1 MMRLFKILLL
11 MFSLTLANAQEI
23 EIKEK
28 ETISGA
34 IDLMYL
40 EQFDEAYAIFSYI
53 KDTYPDHPIGDFFLG
68 FYYNFLASFYETDK
82 FDSKIIIHYD
92 LAEKKAEFHLRFDSE
107 NPWFNYYLGASMVNR
122 GYMLGRDGSRFAG
135 IRKTYS
141 GISYIEDA
149 LEEDK
154 SLGDALLLLGTY
166 RFYKASLYSWLFDR
180 RDVALAMIKES
191 IKSSYFSEYA
201 AVSTLGWAYVDYEN
215 YVKAEETADRAL
227 EKYPDSH
234 LFLFL
239 KGRALYEQKKYDKA
253 VEVYIKIKE
262 KLISMSERYSDKDL
276 FNTYYFLA
284 KSYDALND
292 AENAQ
297 KCLEL
302 AMHMNLTKKEKD
314 MLEDRID
321 DLEDLD

>member
-1 MMRLFKILLL
+1 MRYIKIIFLLFTLL
-11 MFSLTLANAQEI
+11 TANAQEI
-23 EIKEK
+23 ELKEK
-28 ETISGA
+28 ETINGA
-34 IDLMYL
+34 IDMMYL
-40 EQFDEAYAIFSYI
+40 EQFDEAYAIFNYI

-82 FDSKIIIHYD
+82 FDSKIIIHYN
-92 LAEKKAEFHLRFDSE
+92 LAEKKAEFHLRFDSG

-149 LEEDK
+149 LEKDK

-166 RFYKASLYSWLFDR
+166 RFYKASLYSWLIDR
-180 RDVALAMIKES
+180 RDVALAMIKQS
-191 IKSSYFSEYA
+191 IETSYFSEYA
-201 AVSTLGWAYVDYEN
+201 AVSTLGWAYIDYED
-215 YVKAEETADRAL
+215 YFKAEEVADSAL
-227 EKYPDSH
+227 EKYPESH

-239 KGRALYEQKKYDKA
+239 KARALYEQKKFELSIDIYLR
-253 VEVYIKIKE
+253 IKE

-276 FNTYYFLA
+276 FNTYYFLT
-284 KSYDALND
+284 KSYYGLND
-292 AENAQ
+292 TENSK

-302 AMHMNLTKKEKD
+302 AMHMNLTQKEKD
-314 MLEDRID
+314 VLEDRLE

>member
-1 MMRLFKILLL
+1 MKIFTIIFLLFSFVIA
-11 MFSLTLANAQEI
+11 SAQEI
-23 EIKEK
+23 ELKEK
-28 ETISGA
+28 ETINGA

-40 EQFDEAYAIFSYI
+40 EQFDEAFAIFNYV
-53 KDTYPDHPIGDFFLG
+53 KDAYPDHPIGDFFLG

-82 FDSKIIIHYD
+82 FDSKIIIHYN

-149 LEEDK
+149 IEQDK

-166 RFYKASLYSWLFDR
+166 RFYKAALYSWLIDR

-191 IKSSYFSEYA
+191 IETSYFSEYA
-201 AVSTLGWAYVDYEN
+201 AVSTLGWAYIDYED
-215 YVKAEETADRAL
+215 YAKAEGIADSAL

-239 KGRALYEQKKYDKA
+239 KGRALYEQKKYDQA
-253 VEVYIKIKE
+253 ITIYLKIKE
-262 KLISMSERYSDKDL
+262 KLALLSERYSDKDL
-276 FNTYYFLA
+276 FNTYYFLT
-284 KSYDALND
+284 KSYSELRDADNST
-292 AENAQ
+292 
-297 KCLEL
+297 KYLEL
-302 AMHMNLTKKEKD
+302 AKHMNLTDKEKD
-314 MLEDRID
+314 ILEDRLD

>member
-1 MMRLFKILLL
+1 MRIFKILLL
-11 MFSLTLANAQEI
+11 LFLFAGANAQEI
-23 EIKEK
+23 ELKEK
-28 ETISGA
+28 ETINGA

-40 EQFDEAYAIFSYI
+40 EQFDEANAIFNYI

-82 FDSKIIIHYD
+82 FDSKIIIHYN
-92 LAEKKAEFHLRFDSE
+92 LAEKKAEFHLRFDKD
-107 NPWFNYYLGASMVNR
+107 NPWFNYYLGASMINR

-149 LEEDK
+149 LETDK

-166 RFYKASLYSWLFDR
+166 RFYKASLYSWLLDR
-180 RDVALAMIKES
+180 RDIALAMIKES

-201 AVSTLGWAYVDYEN
+201 AVSTLGWAYIDYED
-215 YVKAEETADRAL
+215 YSKAEEVADSAL

-239 KGRALYEQKKYDKA
+239 KGRALYEQKKYEESIA
-253 VEVYIKIKE
+253 IYLKIKE
-262 KLISMSERYSDKDL
+262 KLTTMEKRYSDKDL
-276 FNTYYFLA
+276 FNSYYFLS
-284 KSYDALND
+284 KSYDALKDNL
-292 AENAQ
+292 NCQ
-297 KCLEL
+297 KYLEL
-302 AMHMNLTKKEKD
+302 ALHMNLTEKEKD
-314 MLEDRID
+314 MLEDRLD
-321 DLEDLD
+321 DLEDLE